1 MSRIDSAIRE
11 IFLLFNIVYKKFI
24 YLCNACSMKYTEL
37 HRLITKN
44 GWVELPKRGKGSHKR
59 YVKDGTVYTVPFHKG
74 KEIGNDFA
82 KKILQEMGIR

>member
-1 MSRIDSAIRE
+1 
-11 IFLLFNIVYKKFI
+11 
-24 YLCNACSMKYTEL
+24 MKYTEL

-59 YVKDGTVYTVPFHKG
+59 YVKEGKVCTVPFHKG
-74 KEIGNDFA
+74 KEIGNDFV